1 MDNICF
7 AFIGIHLLFSFF
19 KFSTA
24 VDAITQAQF
33 ISDGRGLT
41 SKDGNFELGFFSPA
55 NSSSRFLG
63 IWNRKIP
70 LRTVSW
76 IANVHKPIND
86 SSGILMINGSANAV
100 LLSQNTTVVWSSSS
114 SKQSENPILQLLNS
128 GNLVLRDGKDGNS
141 GIFLW
146 QSFDCPIGTVGLSA
160 RRVSL
165 SASADVCDS
174 YGLCGAYGVCTI
186 NELQVCKCLK
196 GFKPVSPEKWKE
208 RDYTQGC
215 ERNKPLKCQENTGFI
230 KYVGLKLPD
239 NKNGWVSQGMD
250 MKECKAKCLSNCSCI
265 AFASSDAKGG
275 SACTIWLS
283 DLIDIRRLLNGG
295 GQDLYVRVPD
305 SELGAKNGVKVKI
318 VVIIV
323 AVVFTVSGLLLAAYY
338 IRKNRKMSKEK
349 MDIYGT
355 TGQNNNGPEEDLELP
370 LFKLSTIASATNNF
384 SFNNKLGQ
392 GGFGSVYRGVLMD
405 GQEIAVK
412 RLSPNS
418 GQGPNEFKNEVILI
432 AKLQHRNLV
441 RLLGYC
447 IHGEEKL
454 LIYEYMPNRS
464 LDFYIFDQAQGKLLD
479 WRKRFN
485 IILGVA
491 RGLLYLHE
499 DSRLR
504 IIHRDLKPSNVLLD
518 KEMNP
523 KISDFGMARTFGGD
537 QTEGVTRRVVGTFG
551 YMAPEYAIDGQ
562 FSVKSDVFSFG
573 ILMLEIISG
582 KKNRGFYHH
591 GDNLDLVG
599 YAWKLWEEERSQ
611 ELVDECFRDSCTLL
625 EVLRCIH
632 VSLLCVQKLPEDR
645 PSMSTLI
652 LMLGDE
658 KTLPR
663 PKKPRLFIGKHSS
676 EADSSSIKQE
686 ISSTNELTISI
697 LDAR

>member
-7 AFIGIHLLFSFF
+7 VFVGIHLLFSFI

-24 VDAITQAQF
+24 VDAITQTQF
-33 ISDGRGLT
+33 VSDGRSLT
-41 SKDGNFELGFFSPA
+41 SKDGSFELGFFSPA

-76 IANVHKPIND
+76 VANVHKPIND
-86 SSGILMINGSANAV
+86 SSGILMINSTGNAV
-100 LLSQNTTVVWSSSS
+100 ILSQNTTVVWSTSS
-114 SKQSENPILQLLNS
+114 SKQAVNPILQLLDS
-128 GNLVLRDGKDGNS
+128 GNLVLRDGEDGNS
-141 GIFLW
+141 GTFLW
-146 QSFDCPIGTVGLSA
+146 QSFDYTSDTLGLSA
-160 RRVSL
+160 RWVSV
-165 SASADVCDS
+165 SASEDICDN
-174 YGLCGAYGVCTI
+174 YGLCGPYGVCTI
-186 NELQVCKCLK
+186 SDPIACKCLK
-196 GFKPVSPEKWKE
+196 GFKPISPETWE
-208 RDYTQGC
+208 QGEYRQGC
-215 ERNKPLKCQENTGFI
+215 ERNETLKCQNNNGFI

-239 NKNGWVSQGMD
+239 TKNGWVSQGMD
-250 MKECKAKCLSNCSCI
+250 MKECKAKCSSNCSCI
-265 AFASSDAKGG
+265 AFASSDAKED
-275 SACTIWLS
+275 SACSLWFS

-295 GQDLYVRVPD
+295 GQDLYVRMPA
-305 SELGAKNGVKVKI
+305 SELETNNGVKVKI
-318 VVIIV
+318 AAIII
-323 AVVFTVSGLLLAAYY
+323 AVVSIVCGLLLSAYY
-338 IRKNRKMSKEK
+338 IQRNRKISK
-349 MDIYGT
+349 
-355 TGQNNNGPEEDLELP
+355 GQTNEGQEEDLELP
-370 LFKLSTIASATNNF
+370 WYNLSTIASATDNF

-392 GGFGSVYRGVLMD
+392 GGFGTVYRGALMD

-412 RLSPNS
+412 RLSQNS

-447 IHGEEKL
+447 IQGEEKL
-454 LIYEYMPNRS
+454 LIYEYMPNQS
-464 LDFYIFDQAQGKLLD
+464 LDFYIFDQAHGKLLD

-504 IIHRDLKPSNVLLD
+504 IIHRDLKASNVLLD
-518 KEMNP
+518 KDMNP

-537 QTEGVTRRVVGTFG
+537 QTEGVTRRVAGTLG

-573 ILMLEIISG
+573 ILMLEIVSG
-582 KKNRGFYHH
+582 KKNRGLYRLD
-591 GDNLDLVG
+591 DNLNLVG

-611 ELVDECFRDSCTLL
+611 ELIDECFKDSRNLS

-632 VSLLCVQKLPEDR
+632 VSLLCVQQLPEDR

-658 KTLPR
+658 TNLPQPR
-663 PKKPRLFIGKHSS
+663 KPSLLIGKHSS
-676 EADSSSIKQE
+676 EADSPSIKQE
-686 ISSTNELTISI
+686 TSSTNEFSISL
-697 LDAR
+697 LDGR

>member
-7 AFIGIHLLFSFF
+7 AFIGIHLLFPFF

-33 ISDGRGLT
+33 ISDGRSLT

-86 SSGILMINGSANAV
+86 SSGILMINGSGNAV
-100 LLSQNTTVVWSSSS
+100 LLSQNTPVQGGSLCQLQKMSVIIMDTVALMEFVPSVNY
-114 SKQSENPILQLLNS
+114 K
-128 GNLVLRDGKDGNS
+128 
-141 GIFLW
+141 
-146 QSFDCPIGTVGLSA
+146 
-160 RRVSL
+160 
-165 SASADVCDS
+165 
-174 YGLCGAYGVCTI
+174 
-186 NELQVCKCLK
+186 
-196 GFKPVSPEKWKE
+196 FKPVSPEKWKE

-215 ERNKPLKCQENTGFI
+215 ERSKPLKCQKNTGFI
-230 KYVGLKLPD
+230 KYVGLKLPE
-239 NKNGWVSQGMD
+239 NKNGWVSQGMN
-250 MKECKAKCLSNCSCI
+250 MKECEAKCLSNMKECEAKCLSNCSCM
-265 AFASSDAKGG
+265 AYATSDAEGS
-275 SACTIWLS
+275 SACVVWFGK
-283 DLIDIRRLLNGG
+283 LINIRRLLNGG
-295 GQDLYVRVPD
+295 QHLYVRMPD
-305 SELGAKNGVKVKI
+305 SELGTDRVFRLLLLSVLNSSSVWPMLLCHLDFNHEEIKNGVKI
-318 VVIIV
+318 VVTIV
-323 AVVFTVSGLLLAAYY
+323 AVVSIVSGLLLAAYY
-338 IRKNRKMSKEK
+338 IRRNWKMSKEI
-349 MDIYGT
+349 MDIYGA
-355 TGQNNNGPEEDLELP
+355 TGQNNNGREEDLELP
-370 LFKLSTIASATNNF
+370 LSKLSTIASAINNF

-392 GGFGSVYRGVLMD
+392 GGFGPEYRGALMD

-418 GQGPNEFKNEVILI
+418 GQGPNEFKNEVILV

-454 LIYEYMPNRS
+454 LIYEYMPNKS
-464 LDFYIFDQAQGKLLD
+464 LDFYIFD
-479 WRKRFN
+479 WRKWFN
-485 IILGVA
+485 LILGVA

-504 IIHRDLKPSNVLLD
+504 IIHRDLKAGNVLLD

-551 YMAPEYAIDGQ
+551 YMAPEYAIGGQ

-573 ILMLEIISG
+573 ILMLEIVSG
-582 KKNRGFYHH
+582 KKNRGFYHL
-591 GDNLDLVG
+591 GDNLNLVG

-611 ELVDECFRDSCTLL
+611 ELIDECFRDSCTLL

-632 VSLLCVQKLPEDR
+632 VSLLCVQQLPEDR

-663 PKKPRLFIGKHSS
+663 QL
-676 EADSSSIKQE
+676 
-686 ISSTNELTISI
+686 
-697 LDAR
+697 

>member
-239 NKNGWVSQGMD
+239 NKNGWVSQG
-250 MKECKAKCLSNCSCI
+250 
-265 AFASSDAKGG
+265 
-275 SACTIWLS
+275 T
-283 DLIDIRRLLNGG
+283 
-295 GQDLYVRVPD
+295 
-305 SELGAKNGVKVKI
+305 KNGVKVKI

-338 IRKNRKMSKEK
+338 IRKNRKMSKVSKDGNFELGFFSPGSSQNRYMGIWYKDIPVKTIIRLANRQNPINVSSGVRDDKDENSEK
-349 MDIYGT
+349 YLWQSFDYPFDTLLPSFLFSPRASSIVGST
-355 TGQNNNGPEEDLELP
+355 T
-370 LFKLSTIASATNNF
+370 S
-384 SFNNKLGQ
+384 
-392 GGFGSVYRGVLMD
+392 
-405 GQEIAVK
+405 
-412 RLSPNS
+412 
-418 GQGPNEFKNEVILI
+418 
-432 AKLQHRNLV
+432 
-441 RLLGYC
+441 
-447 IHGEEKL
+447 
-454 LIYEYMPNRS
+454 
-464 LDFYIFDQAQGKLLD
+464 
-479 WRKRFN
+479 
-485 IILGVA
+485 
-491 RGLLYLHE
+491 
-499 DSRLR
+499 
-504 IIHRDLKPSNVLLD
+504 
-518 KEMNP
+518 
-523 KISDFGMARTFGGD
+523 
-537 QTEGVTRRVVGTFG
+537 
-551 YMAPEYAIDGQ
+551 
-562 FSVKSDVFSFG
+562 
-573 ILMLEIISG
+573 
-582 KKNRGFYHH
+582 
-591 GDNLDLVG
+591 
-599 YAWKLWEEERSQ
+599 
-611 ELVDECFRDSCTLL
+611 SCT
-625 EVLRCIH
+625 V
-632 VSLLCVQKLPEDR
+632 
-645 PSMSTLI
+645 
-652 LMLGDE
+652 
-658 KTLPR
+658 
-663 PKKPRLFIGKHSS
+663 
-676 EADSSSIKQE
+676 A
-686 ISSTNELTISI
+686 
-697 LDAR
+697 

>member
-7 AFIGIHLLFSFF
+7 VFVGIHLLFSII

-24 VDAITQAQF
+24 IDAITQTQF
-33 ISDGRGLT
+33 VSDGSSLT
-41 SKDGNFELGFFSPA
+41 SKDGSFKLGFFSPA
-55 NSSSRFLG
+55 NSSYRFLG

-76 IANVHKPIND
+76 VANVHKPIND
-86 SSGILMINGSANAV
+86 SSGILMINSSGNAV
-100 LLSQNTTVVWSSSS
+100 ILSQNTTVVWYTSS
-114 SKQSENPILQLLNS
+114 SKQAVNPILQLLDS
-128 GNLVLRDGKDGNS
+128 GKLVLRDGKDGNS

-146 QSFDCPIGTVGLSA
+146 QSFDHPIGTVGLSA

-165 SASADVCDS
+165 SASEDACDS
-174 YGLCGAYGVCTI
+174 YGHCGAYGVCTI
-186 NELQVCKCLK
+186 SELQVCKCLK
-196 GFKPVSPEKWKE
+196 GFKPISPETWE
-208 RDYTQGC
+208 QAEYRQGC
-215 ERNKPLKCQENTGFI
+215 ERNKTLKCQNNNGFI

-239 NKNGWVSQGMD
+239 TKNAWVSQGMD
-250 MKECKAKCLSNCSCI
+250 MKECKAKCLGNCSCI

-275 SACTIWLS
+275 STCTIWFS

-295 GQDLYVRVPD
+295 GQDLYVRMPA
-305 SELGAKNGVKVKI
+305 SELGQTNK
-318 VVIIV
+318 
-323 AVVFTVSGLLLAAYY
+323 
-338 IRKNRKMSKEK
+338 
-349 MDIYGT
+349 
-355 TGQNNNGPEEDLELP
+355 GQEEDLELP
-370 LFKLSTIASATNNF
+370 LFNLSTIASATDNF
-384 SFNNKLGQ
+384 SFNKLGQ
-392 GGFGSVYRGVLMD
+392 GGFGTVYRGALMD

-412 RLSPNS
+412 RLSEHS
-418 GQGPNEFKNEVILI
+418 GQGSNEFKNEVILI

-447 IHGEEKL
+447 IQGEEKL
-454 LIYEYMPNRS
+454 LIYEYMPNQS

-504 IIHRDLKPSNVLLD
+504 IIHRDLKASNVLLD
-518 KEMNP
+518 KDMNP

-537 QTEGVTRRVVGTFG
+537 QTEGVTRRVAGTLG

-573 ILMLEIISG
+573 ILMLEIVSG
-582 KKNRGFYHH
+582 KKNRGLYRLD
-591 GDNLDLVG
+591 DNLNLVG

-611 ELVDECFRDSCTLL
+611 ELIDECFKDSCNLS

-632 VSLLCVQKLPEDR
+632 VTLLCVQQLPEDR

-658 KTLPR
+658 TNLPQPR
-663 PKKPRLFIGKHSS
+663 KPSLLIGKHSS
-676 EADSSSIKQE
+676 EADSPSIKQE
-686 ISSTNELTISI
+686 TSSTNEFSISL
-697 LDAR
+697 LDGR

>member
-7 AFIGIHLLFSFF
+7 VFVGIHLLFSFI

-24 VDAITQAQF
+24 VDAITQTQF
-33 ISDGRGLT
+33 VSDGRSLT
-41 SKDGNFELGFFSPA
+41 SKDGSFELGFFSPA

-76 IANVHKPIND
+76 VANVHKPIND
-86 SSGILMINGSANAV
+86 SSGILMINSTGNAV
-100 LLSQNTTVVWSSSS
+100 ILSQNTTVVWSTSS
-114 SKQSENPILQLLNS
+114 SKQAVNPILQLLDS
-128 GNLVLRDGKDGNS
+128 GNLVLRDGEDGNS
-141 GIFLW
+141 GTFLW
-146 QSFDCPIGTVGLSA
+146 QSFDYTSDTLGLSA
-160 RRVSL
+160 RWVSV
-165 SASADVCDS
+165 SASEDICDN
-174 YGLCGAYGVCTI
+174 YGLCGPYGVCTI
-186 NELQVCKCLK
+186 SDPIACKCLK
-196 GFKPVSPEKWKE
+196 GFKPISPETWE
-208 RDYTQGC
+208 QGEYRQGC
-215 ERNKPLKCQENTGFI
+215 ERNETLKCQNNNGFI

-239 NKNGWVSQGMD
+239 TKNGWVSQGMD
-250 MKECKAKCLSNCSCI
+250 MKECKAKCSSNCSCI
-265 AFASSDAKGG
+265 AFASSDAKED
-275 SACTIWLS
+275 SACSLWFS

-295 GQDLYVRVPD
+295 GQDLYVRMPA
-305 SELGAKNGVKVKI
+305 SELETNNGVKVKI
-318 VVIIV
+318 AAIII
-323 AVVFTVSGLLLAAYY
+323 AVVSIVCGLLLSAYY
-338 IRKNRKMSKEK
+338 IQRNRKISKEK
-349 MDIYGT
+349 IDIYGT
-355 TGQNNNGPEEDLELP
+355 TGQTNEGQEEDLELP
-370 LFKLSTIASATNNF
+370 WYNLSTIASATDNF

-392 GGFGSVYRGVLMD
+392 GGFGTVYRGALMD

-412 RLSPNS
+412 RLSQNS

-447 IHGEEKL
+447 IQGEEKL
-454 LIYEYMPNRS
+454 LIYEYMPNQS
-464 LDFYIFDQAQGKLLD
+464 LDFYIFDQAHGKLLD

-504 IIHRDLKPSNVLLD
+504 IIHRDLKASNVLLD
-518 KEMNP
+518 KDMNP

-537 QTEGVTRRVVGTFG
+537 QTEGVTRRVAGTLG

-573 ILMLEIISG
+573 ILMLEIVSG
-582 KKNRGFYHH
+582 KKNRGLYRLD
-591 GDNLDLVG
+591 DNLNLVG

-611 ELVDECFRDSCTLL
+611 ELIDECFKDSCNLS

-632 VSLLCVQKLPEDR
+632 VTLLCVQQLPDDR

-658 KTLPR
+658 TNLPQPR
-663 PKKPRLFIGKHSS
+663 KPSLLIGKHSS
-676 EADSSSIKQE
+676 EADSPSIKQE
-686 ISSTNELTISI
+686 TSSTNEFSISL
-697 LDAR
+697 LDGR

>member
-7 AFIGIHLLFSFF
+7 VFVGIHLLFSFI

-24 VDAITQAQF
+24 VDAITQTQF
-33 ISDGRGLT
+33 VSDGRSLT
-41 SKDGNFELGFFSPA
+41 SKDGSFELGFFSPA

-76 IANVHKPIND
+76 VANVHKPIND
-86 SSGILMINGSANAV
+86 SSGILMINSTGNAV
-100 LLSQNTTVVWSSSS
+100 ILSQNTTVVWSTSS
-114 SKQSENPILQLLNS
+114 SKQAVNPILQLLDS
-128 GNLVLRDGKDGNS
+128 GNLVLRDGEDGNS
-141 GIFLW
+141 GTFLW
-146 QSFDCPIGTVGLSA
+146 QSFDYTSDTLGLSA
-160 RRVSL
+160 RWVSV
-165 SASADVCDS
+165 SASEDICDN
-174 YGLCGAYGVCTI
+174 YGLCGPYGVCTI
-186 NELQVCKCLK
+186 SDPIACKCLK
-196 GFKPVSPEKWKE
+196 GFKPISPETWE
-208 RDYTQGC
+208 QGEYRQGC
-215 ERNKPLKCQENTGFI
+215 ERNETLKCQNNNGFI

-239 NKNGWVSQGMD
+239 TKNGWVSQGMD
-250 MKECKAKCLSNCSCI
+250 MKECKAKCSSNCSCI
-265 AFASSDAKGG
+265 AFASSDAKED
-275 SACTIWLS
+275 SACSLWFS

-295 GQDLYVRVPD
+295 GQDLYVRMPA
-305 SELGAKNGVKVKI
+305 SELETNNGVKVKI
-318 VVIIV
+318 AAIII
-323 AVVFTVSGLLLAAYY
+323 AVVSIVCGLLLSAYY
-338 IRKNRKMSKEK
+338 IQRNRKISKEK
-349 MDIYGT
+349 IDIYGT
-355 TGQNNNGPEEDLELP
+355 TGQTNEGQEEDLELP
-370 LFKLSTIASATNNF
+370 WYNLSTIASATDNF

-392 GGFGSVYRGVLMD
+392 GGFGTVYRGALMD

-412 RLSPNS
+412 RLSQNS

-447 IHGEEKL
+447 IQGEEKL
-454 LIYEYMPNRS
+454 LIYEYMPNQS
-464 LDFYIFDQAQGKLLD
+464 LDFYIFDQAHGKLLD

-504 IIHRDLKPSNVLLD
+504 IIHRDLKASNVLLD
-518 KEMNP
+518 KDMNP

-537 QTEGVTRRVVGTFG
+537 QTEGVTRRVAGTLG

-573 ILMLEIISG
+573 ILMLEIVSG
-582 KKNRGFYHH
+582 KKNRGLYRLD
-591 GDNLDLVG
+591 DNLNLVG

-611 ELVDECFRDSCTLL
+611 ELIDECFKDSRNLS

-632 VSLLCVQKLPEDR
+632 VSLLCVQQLPEDR

-658 KTLPR
+658 TNLPQPR
-663 PKKPRLFIGKHSS
+663 KPSLLIGKHSS
-676 EADSSSIKQE
+676 EADSPSIKQE
-686 ISSTNELTISI
+686 TSSTNEFSISL
-697 LDAR
+697 LDGR

>member
-7 AFIGIHLLFSFF
+7 AFIGIHLLFPFF

-33 ISDGRGLT
+33 ISDGRSLT

-86 SSGILMINGSANAV
+86 SSGILMINGSGNAV
-100 LLSQNTTVVWSSSS
+100 LLSQNTPV
-114 SKQSENPILQLLNS
+114 LLNS
-128 GNLVLRDGKDGNS
+128 GNLVLRDWTDGNS
-141 GIFLW
+141 GIFLR
-146 QSFDCPIGTVGLSA
+146 QSFDYPIGTMGLSA

-165 SASADVCDS
+165 SASEDVCDN
-174 YGLCGAYGVCTI
+174 YGHRGAYGVCTI
-186 NELQVCKCLK
+186 SELQVCKCLK

-215 ERNKPLKCQENTGFI
+215 ERSKPLKCQKNTGFI
-230 KYVGLKLPD
+230 KYVGLKLPE
-239 NKNGWVSQGMD
+239 NKNGWVSQGMN
-250 MKECKAKCLSNCSCI
+250 MKECEAKCLSNMKECEAKCLSNCSCM
-265 AFASSDAKGG
+265 AYATSDAEGS
-275 SACTIWLS
+275 SACVVWFGK
-283 DLIDIRRLLNGG
+283 LINIRRLLNGG
-295 GQDLYVRVPD
+295 QHLYVRMPD
-305 SELGAKNGVKVKI
+305 SELGTDRVFRLLLLSVLNSSSVWPMLLCHLDFNHEEIKNGVKI
-318 VVIIV
+318 VVTIV
-323 AVVFTVSGLLLAAYY
+323 AVVSIVSGLLLAAYY
-338 IRKNRKMSKEK
+338 IRRNWKMSKEI
-349 MDIYGT
+349 MDIYGA
-355 TGQNNNGPEEDLELP
+355 TGQNNNGREEDLELP
-370 LFKLSTIASATNNF
+370 LSKLSTIASAINNF

-392 GGFGSVYRGVLMD
+392 GGFGPEYRGALMD

-418 GQGPNEFKNEVILI
+418 GQGPNEFKNEVILV
-432 AKLQHRNLV
+432 AKLQHRNLM
-441 RLLGYC
+441 RNFPD
-447 IHGEEKL
+447 H
-454 LIYEYMPNRS
+454 
-464 LDFYIFDQAQGKLLD
+464 AQGKLLD
-479 WRKRFN
+479 WRKWFN
-485 IILGVA
+485 LILGVA

-504 IIHRDLKPSNVLLD
+504 IIHRDLKAGNVLLD

-551 YMAPEYAIDGQ
+551 YMAPEYAIGGQ

-573 ILMLEIISG
+573 ILMLEIVSG
-582 KKNRGFYHH
+582 KKNRGFYHL
-591 GDNLDLVG
+591 GDNLNLVG

-611 ELVDECFRDSCTLL
+611 ELIDECFRDSCTLL

-632 VSLLCVQKLPEDR
+632 VSLLCVQQLPEDR

-663 PKKPRLFIGKHSS
+663 QL
-676 EADSSSIKQE
+676 
-686 ISSTNELTISI
+686 
-697 LDAR
+697 